1 MDIQL
6 KKRKY
11 GTPRQWTVAGIVLAV
26 VVLAGMFFYAN
37 RGTVVRIDTRI
48 VAVDS
53 VRKGEFKDYVR
64 VVGQVQP
71 ISSQQ
76 LSPEEG
82 GIVETKFVEEGASV
96 TAGQP
101 ILRLRNSNLD
111 LEILNAEANLAE
123 KQNFLRNTQ
132 VTMEQDRLNN
142 QTEKIQLDMDV
153 RQKKRTYEQY
163 KRLYADDLV
172 SREDYLKAE
181 EDYGLVVE
189 KRRLVAERLRQ
200 DSIYRSI
207 QISQLEDDL
216 ENMRRSLAM
225 IRDRRAKLTVC
236 APVDG
241 ELGLLDVELGQS
253 ISAGHMV
260 GRINVLSGHKIEA
273 KIDEHYID
281 RVVPGLSGNF
291 ERQDS
296 TFRLLVKKVYPDVR
310 ENKFQT
316 DFVFTGKRP
325 DNIRTGQSYYIN
337 LELGAPSEGILLPR
351 GAFFSETGGTWI
363 FVLSADGKTA
373 HRRAIRI
380 GRQNPRFYEVLDG
393 LQPGERV
400 VLSGYEQFKNCDKLI
415 LE

>member
-1 MDIQL
+1 M

-181 EDYGLVVE
+181 EDYGLAVE

-253 ISAGHMV
+253 ISAGQMV

-337 LELGAPSEGILLPR
+337 LELGVPSEGILLPR

>member
-1 MDIQL
+1 M

-253 ISAGHMV
+253 ISAGQMV

-351 GAFFSETGGTWI
+351 GAFFFETGGTWI